1 MLKLFIKFVLKLV
14 LYESDYCVYYYITIF
29 YILGIVSI
37 FYLIIKSPS
46 FRCTFVHARDMCNTC
61 EVQLLLRP
69 FYVFPCGHKF
79 HSDCLVAA
87 LTPMLSMDQRTKLAD
102 LQRQLTAISNR
113 PEDTTSMTS
122 VSLSTRDQIK
132 ADIDELVAS
141 ECLYC
146 GELMIEYVSEC
157 RVKQFQL

>member
-1 MLKLFIKFVLKLV
+1 
-14 LYESDYCVYYYITIF
+14 
-29 YILGIVSI
+29 
-37 FYLIIKSPS
+37 
-46 FRCTFVHARDMCNTC
+46 MCNTC

-113 PEDTTSMTS
+113 PEDTSSLVS

-146 GELMIEYVSEC
+146 GELMIEYVFEC
-157 RVKQFQL
+157 LKLFHSTLSLSILHSAIKIFTVKMIKFLD

>member
-1 MLKLFIKFVLKLV
+1 LFHLTSPCLQYNIDLSSGISCIEYHTHF
-14 LYESDYCVYYYITIF
+14 YSWYYWNYF
-29 YILGIVSI
+29 
-37 FYLIIKSPS
+37 F
-46 FRCTFVHARDMCNTC
+46 FRCTFVHARDTCNTC

-113 PEDTTSMTS
+113 PEDTTSTIS
-122 VSLSTRDQIK
+122 VSLSMRDQIK

-146 GELMIEYVSEC
+146 GELMIEYV
-157 RVKQFQL
+157 